1 MEFGVKTVKI
11 RPVDIYDIIVNGELT
26 GTVKECCPLYNDKAI
41 DTKLIPDEELIQRVD
56 KIRHLLNA
64 ELIKHNH
71 NKDDEENY
79 VAYEKSAISNRQQ
92 SCAENALRAIH
103 QNSVS
108 KALHEM
114 TDMIQDDY
122 EKFPD
127 CRKQGIHTD
136 FRYLNINEVRYFML
150 LCDVFLYKFDKEME
164 KSYE

>member
-1 MEFGVKTVKI
+1 MEFGVKTIKI
-11 RPVDIYDIIVNGELT
+11 RPVDIYDIIINGELT
-26 GTVKECCPLYNDKAI
+26 GTVKECYPFYNDKAI
-41 DTKLIPDEELIQRVD
+41 DTKLIPDEELIQRVN

-71 NKDDEENY
+71 KNDEENY
-79 VAYEKSAISNRQQ
+79 MAYEKSAISDRQQ

-114 TDMIQDDY
+114 TDMICDDY

-127 CRKQGIHTD
+127 CNKQGTHKD
-136 FRYLNINEVRYFML
+136 LRFLNINEVRYFML
-150 LCDVFLYKFDKEME
+150 LCDVFLCKFHSE
-164 KSYE
+164 YEI